1 MASEPVAEMGVA
13 IDSHLRFLL
22 LQARLP
28 DDEMAAHEHQCFTR
42 ALGAEPAQVLGH
54 SLLAGRPDPGLLES
68 ADALLVGGSG
78 QFSVLDDE
86 PWVKDFIDF
95 LSEVVVG
102 QRRPTFASCFGFQ
115 GLVLAGGGEVICDK
129 EGAEV
134 GTFSLSLSTAGLAD
148 PLFGKMPQG
157 CNVQLGHKDRAERL
171 PAGMIHMA
179 YTERSAHQALRIE
192 GTPIVAT
199 QFHPELAKQ
208 DNINRYLRYWEEYGS
223 GDPGCDPVM
232 QSMAESPEAYE
243 LLPRWAE
250 TELG

>member
-1 MASEPVAEMGVA
+1 MAEVGVA
-13 IDSHLRFLL
+13 IDPHLRFLL

-28 DDEMAAHEHQCFTR
+28 ADEMAAHEHQCFVR
-42 ALGAEPAQVLGH
+42 ALGVDPGQLVGH
-54 SLLAGRPDPGLLES
+54 SLLAGRPDPAVLDS

-95 LSEVVVG
+95 LTDVVVA
-102 QRRPTFASCFGFQ
+102 QERPTFASCFGFQ

-129 EGAEV
+129 GGAEV
-134 GTFSLSLSTAGLAD
+134 GTFPLSLNAAGDSD
-148 PLFGKMPQG
+148 PLFGQLPHG

-171 PAGMIHMA
+171 PAGMINMA
-179 YTERSAHQALRIE
+179 YTHRSPHQALRLE
-192 GTPIVAT
+192 GTSIVAT

-208 DNINRYLRYWEEYGS
+208 DNIDRYLRYWEEYGS

-243 LLPRWAE
+243 LLPRWAAS
-250 TELG
+250 ELG